1 MEFKDITPNFYQDAN
16 QKPFCECT
24 FCGKNLQDSNEPYL
38 IEKSFKR
45 NRESKQLLTVIEYA
59 ICMQC
64 TIKKSQAISEESKQN
79 IEKYMRENV
88 LNLEENLSNR
98 DLTEKLGVC
107 AASGKNVEDLDE
119 FNLVGQFIGDKMLVR
134 EFPVVMS
141 HEISEEIQGLLSE
154 KTKEE
159 FDKFMD
165 TITGVPPE
173 LKELFKTKRPVLI

>member
-1 MEFKDITPNFYQDAN
+1 MEFKDITPNFYQDSN

-24 FCGKNLQDSNEPYL
+24 FCVKNLHESNEPYL

-59 ICMQC
+59 ICLEC
-64 TIKKSQAISEESKQN
+64 TIKKTQAISEESRQN

-88 LNLEENLSNR
+88 LNSEGNLPRRNFV
-98 DLTEKLGVC
+98 EKLEFC
-107 AASGKNVEDLDE
+107 AATGKNVEDLDE
-119 FNLVGQFIGDKMLVR
+119 FNLVGQFIGDKMLLS
-134 EFPVVMS
+134 EFPVIMS
-141 HEISEEIQGLLSE
+141 NEISEEIQGLLSE

>member
-79 IEKYMRENV
+79 IEIPLSSTPTKFWAP
-88 LNLEENLSNR
+88 NLRSCDN
-98 DLTEKLGVC
+98 
-107 AASGKNVEDLDE
+107 
-119 FNLVGQFIGDKMLVR
+119 
-134 EFPVVMS
+134 
-141 HEISEEIQGLLSE
+141 
-154 KTKEE
+154 
-159 FDKFMD
+159 
-165 TITGVPPE
+165 PPQQ
-173 LKELFKTKRPVLI
+173 